1 MTSVVQIAVCRIR
14 RVRHIRRVRSRSRY
28 VTANG
33 VANEFSAVSVPIAVP
48 RRTRVVTAT
57 AVAGMLMTTT
67 AAVTASVGIALVY
80 DDIAVAIAAKTLRTA
95 PKTVTAIIE
104 TRITDIAHIG
114 ISFLLRYLR

>member
-1 MTSVVQIAVCRIR
+1 MTSVVQIAVCR
-14 RVRHIRRVRSRSRY
+14 IRRVRSRSRY

-33 VANEFSAVSVPIAVP
+33 VANESSAVSVPIAVP

-80 DDIAVAIAAKTLRTA
+80 DDIAVAIAAKALRTA
-95 PKTVTAIIE
+95 PKNVTAIIE